1 MGGLIRL
8 VSIVASLI
16 VVVSFAL
23 FAIDQ
28 SQAAS
33 DQSSRTIAGQE
44 ATAAA
49 DPTPREEKQR
59 ERIHSK
65 AREAIDDADDV
76 LLKPFA
82 WADSGSGSEWARRG
96 VPTLLAL
103 LVYLLGLGYL
113 ARAVG
118 MRS

>member
-1 MGGLIRL
+1 MAGLIRL
-8 VSIVASLI
+8 VSIVASL
-16 VVVSFAL
+16 VVLGSFAL

-33 DQSSRTIAGQE
+33 NESSRVIAGEQ

-59 ERIHSK
+59 ERIHTK
-65 AREAIDDADDV
+65 PREAVDDADDV

-82 WADSGSGSEWARRG
+82 WADSGTGSEWARRG

-103 LVYLLGLGYL
+103 LVYFFGLGYL
-113 ARAVG
+113 ARLIRL
-118 MRS
+118 RS